1 LQCDE
6 AGVKLRLADRR
17 RVRVGG
23 RLDEMGETKMSDAL
37 DDREAAAQA
46 RIDDKVLQR
55 QTDRRQLHQIISGLT
70 EGVILVEPDQTIV
83 WANQAALEMHG
94 AEELADLGANV
105 DEYRERFRLRYRNN
119 HPVQPGSYP
128 IDRVI
133 AGESFSD
140 VIVEVSRT
148 DDEEAHWVHRIRSLV
163 LTNANDEPDCLALI
177 LHDASDWASAE
188 QRFERTFNANPAPAL
203 ICRLQDQRYIKVNQG
218 FLEMTG
224 YVREDVIG
232 RSVFELD
239 VFEAAERRELA
250 IERLSEGATIPQME
264 AVLKLPEGITKFVVV
279 AGQPIEIGDEACMLF
294 TFMDLE
300 PRKRAET
307 ALKQS
312 EERFERSFRM
322 NPIPTV
328 LYAADGGMTLDIND
342 AFTTATGFGTEQIVG
357 KRIDEVELWVD
368 GAGTTI
374 ADLLQQSGS
383 LRSVEFRIRAE
394 DGSVLDCLVSA
405 EPVTIHGTECVLM
418 AILDITDRKRSEM
431 ELVSAIETVMQD
443 ASWFSR
449 TLIEKLANVRRAN
462 APDAGAHLSDLTA
475 RECDVFEQLC
485 KGLSDKDIAK
495 ALGLSPATVRN
506 HVATIYA
513 KLDVHSRAEAIVWAQ
528 SRGHFGKAAGAG
540 QAGSPARRGK
550 GK

>member
-1 LQCDE
+1 MTIPVELETQI
-6 AGVKLRLADRR
+6 LRLYHVEKWPCVTIA
-17 RVRVGG
+17 
-23 RLDEMGETKMSDAL
+23 K
-37 DDREAAAQA
+37 
-46 RIDDKVLQR
+46 
-55 QTDRRQLHQIISGLT
+55 QLHVHRETVLRVLASAGLPRYGPT
-70 EGVILVEPDQTIV
+70 PEGVILVEPDQTIV

-94 AEELADLGANV
+94 AEDVADLAANV
-105 DEYRERFRLRYRNN
+105 DEYCERFRLRYRNN

-140 VIVEVSRT
+140 VVVEVSRA
-148 DDEEAHWVHRIRSLV
+148 DDEDAHWVHRIRSLV

-177 LHDASDWASAE
+177 LHDANDWASAE

-224 YVREDVIG
+224 YLREDVIG
-232 RSVFELD
+232 RSVFEID

-312 EERFERSFRM
+312 EERFERSFQM
-322 NPIPTV
+322 NPVPTV

-342 AFTTATGFGTEQIVG
+342 AFTTTTGFGTEQIVG

-368 GAGTTI
+368 DAGAKI
-374 ADLLQQSGS
+374 AALLEQSGS

-475 RECDVFEQLC
+475 REYDVFEQLC
-485 KGLSDKDIAK
+485 KGLSDKDIAI
-495 ALGLSPATVRN
+495 ALGLAPATVRN

-528 SRGHFGKAAGAG
+528 TRGHFGKGAAAR
-540 QAGSPARRGK
+540 QSKSPARRGK
-550 GK
+550 SK

>member
-1 LQCDE
+1 
-6 AGVKLRLADRR
+6 
-17 RVRVGG
+17 
-23 RLDEMGETKMSDAL
+23 MGEKKMSDSPQ
-37 DDREAAAQA
+37 DREASEQA
-46 RIDDKVLQR
+46 RIDDKVLRR
-55 QTDRRQLHQIISGLT
+55 QTDRKQLHQIMSGLT

-94 AEELADLGANV
+94 AETLADLGANV

-119 HPVQPGSYP
+119 HTVQPGSYP

-140 VIVEVSRT
+140 VIVEVSRA
-148 DDEEAHWVHRIRSLV
+148 DEEDARWVHRIRSLV

-239 VFEAAERRELA
+239 VFEAADRRELA
-250 IERLSEGATIPQME
+250 IERLREGATIPQME

-328 LYAADGGMTLDIND
+328 LYATDGGMTLDVND
-342 AFTTATGFGTEQIVG
+342 AFTATTGFGTEQIVG
-357 KRIDEVELWVD
+357 KRIDEVGLWVD
-368 GAGTTI
+368 DAAQTI
-374 ADLLQQSGS
+374 ADLLQQSGNV
-383 LRSVEFRIRAE
+383 RSVEFRIRAE

-495 ALGLSPATVRN
+495 ALELSPATVRN

-528 SRGHFGKAAGAG
+528 ARGHFGKAIAAR
-540 QAGSPARRGK
+540 QDRSPSRK
-550 GK
+550 TKEK

>member
-1 LQCDE
+1 
-6 AGVKLRLADRR
+6 
-17 RVRVGG
+17 
-23 RLDEMGETKMSDAL
+23 MGETKMSDAL
-37 DDREAAAQA
+37 DDREAEAQA
-46 RIDDKVLQR
+46 LNDDKVLRR
-55 QTDRRQLHQIISGLT
+55 QTDRKQLHQIISGLT

-94 AEELADLGANV
+94 AEELAELGANV

-264 AVLKLPEGITKFVVV
+264 AVLKLPEGFTKFVVV

-342 AFTTATGFGTEQIVG
+342 AFTTTTGFGTEQIVG

-368 GAGTTI
+368 DAGTKI

-418 AILDITDRKRSEM
+418 AILDTDRKRSEM

-528 SRGHFGKAAGAG
+528 SRGHFGKAAAAR
-540 QAGSPARRGK
+540 QTTSLARRGK